1 MDEKNQKAGDSAFR
15 SISTLIQR
23 WKDGTFSEIVDDWKW
38 IFTYSKKY
46 KGAIA
51 FYTVLGMVSTSLSLI
66 SSLVSMYLIDII
78 TGHKSDQL
86 TTLIVVMIGSSVIS
100 ILFSSLINRISARLT
115 IDIYNDI
122 RSDIFDHIMDADWL
136 SISNYSQGDILNRFN
151 NDANTVCS
159 NAISWLPTVIISC
172 YNFIIV
178 FFAIWRYSWVMALI
192 SFAGAPFMLLMSK
205 FLVKKQREYG
215 KKARQMSSKV
225 MSFEVETFANFDTI
239 KSFGISDKYGEKMR
253 DWQRK
258 NKDLS
263 LEYNLF
269 SIKTNIFLSLLGL
282 AVQMIGFLYCL
293 WLLWNNNIT
302 YGTMVFFLQQRSK
315 LSSAFNKLIGIIPS
329 FLNVSVSANRIR
341 ELVDLPK
348 EVHIKNTSEI
358 DKYKDEGYSIE
369 MDGIDFSYVEDQKV
383 INSSSFIAN
392 PGEIIAIIGPSGE
405 GKTTMI
411 RLILG
416 LVRPQD
422 GQVKIKAQNGEF
434 IEANVDSRYLFAY
447 VPQGNT
453 ILSGTIAENMRLIKE
468 DATDEEI
475 IDALKIA
482 CAWQFVEK
490 MPEGINSLV
499 RERGTGL
506 SEGQAQ
512 RLSIARAIL
521 KDAPILLLDEATSAL
536 DIQTER
542 DVLKN
547 IIQEKP
553 NKTCIVTTHRPSV
566 LNMCNRVYRVMEKEI
581 LELDEEESSRMSMDF

>member
-1 MDEKNQKAGDSAFR
+1 
-15 SISTLIQR
+15 
-23 WKDGTFSEIVDDWKW
+23 
-38 IFTYSKKY
+38 
-46 KGAIA
+46 
-51 FYTVLGMVSTSLSLI
+51 
-66 SSLVSMYLIDII
+66 
-78 TGHKSDQL
+78 
-86 TTLIVVMIGSSVIS
+86 
-100 ILFSSLINRISARLT
+100 
-115 IDIYNDI
+115 
-122 RSDIFDHIMDADWL
+122 
-136 SISNYSQGDILNRFN
+136 
-151 NDANTVCS
+151 
-159 NAISWLPTVIISC
+159 
-172 YNFIIV
+172 
-178 FFAIWRYSWVMALI
+178 
-192 SFAGAPFMLLMSK
+192 
-205 FLVKKQREYG
+205 
-215 KKARQMSSKV
+215 
-225 MSFEVETFANFDTI
+225 
-239 KSFGISDKYGEKMR
+239 MR

-269 SIKTNIFLSLLGL
+269 SIKSNIFLSLLGL

-475 IDALKIA
+475 IGALKIA

>member
-51 FYTVLGMVSTSLSLI
+51 FYTVLGIVSTSLSLI

-566 LNMCNRVYRVMEKEI
+566 LNMCNRIYRVMEKEI

>member
-1 MDEKNQKAGDSAFR
+1 MAANDRMNDSAFR
-15 SISTLIQR
+15 SLSTLIQR
-23 WKDGTFSEIVDDWKW
+23 WKDGTFKEIIDDWKW
-38 IFTYSKKY
+38 ILSYSKKY
-46 KGAIA
+46 RGAIV
-51 FYTVLGMVSTSLSLI
+51 FYTVLGILSSSLSLV
-66 SSLVSMYLIDII
+66 SSLVGKFLIDII
-78 TGHKSDQL
+78 TGHQSEKL
-86 TTLIVVMIGSSVIS
+86 ALMIAVMISSSVLSLVFSSVIS
-100 ILFSSLINRISARLT
+100 RISARLI

-136 SISNYSQGDILNRFN
+136 AISNYTQGDILNRFN
-151 NDANTVCS
+151 SDANTVCS
-159 NAISWLPTVIISC
+159 NAISWLPTVIISI

-178 FFAIWRYSWVMALI
+178 FFAMWRYSKVMALI
-192 SFAGAPFMLLMSK
+192 SFAAAPFLMFMSK

-215 KKARQMSSKV
+215 KKAREMSSKV

-253 DWQRK
+253 DWQQK

-269 SIKTNIFLSLLGL
+269 SIKTNVFMSLLGL
-282 AVQMIGFLYCL
+282 MVQMLGFLYCL
-293 WLLWNNNIT
+293 WLLWTGSIT
-302 YGTMVFFLQQRSK
+302 YGTMVFFMQQRSR
-315 LSSAFNKLIGIIPS
+315 LSSAFHKVIGIIPS
-329 FLNVSVSANRIR
+329 FLNVSISANRIR

-348 EVHIKNTSEI
+348 EVHNESSSEI
-358 DKYKDEGYSIE
+358 NKYRDEGFTIE
-369 MDGIDFSYVEDQKV
+369 MEGVEFAYVENQQV

-392 PGEIIAIIGPSGE
+392 PGEIVAIIGPSGE

-416 LVRPQD
+416 LIRPQD

-434 IEANVDSRYLFAY
+434 VEANVDSRSLFAY

-453 ILSGTIAENMRLIKE
+453 ILSGTIADNMRLIRE
-468 DATDEEI
+468 DASDEEI
-475 IDALKIA
+475 IEALKIA
-482 CAWQFVEK
+482 CAWPFVEK
-490 MPEGINSLV
+490 LPDGINSLV
-499 RERGTGL
+499 RERGRGL

-512 RLSIARAIL
+512 RLAIARAIL
-521 KDAPILLLDEATSAL
+521 KEAPVLLLDEATSAL

-542 DVLKN
+542 EVLRN

-566 LNMCNRVYRVMEKEI
+566 LSMCSRVYQVAGKEI
-581 LELDEEESSRMSMDF
+581 QQLDEEESSRISMDF

>member
-1 MDEKNQKAGDSAFR
+1 MDEKNEKSGDSAFR
-15 SISTLIQR
+15 SISTLVQR
-23 WKDGTFSEIVDDWKW
+23 WKEGTFSEIVDDWKW
-38 IFTYSKKY
+38 IFTYSKRY

-51 FYTVLGMVSTSLSLI
+51 FYTVLGIVSASLSLV

-86 TTLIVVMIGSSVIS
+86 TQLVAVMIGSSVIS
-100 ILFSSLINRISARLT
+100 ILFSSLVNRISARLT
-115 IDIYNDI
+115 IDIFNDI

-151 NDANTVCS
+151 NDASTVCS
-159 NAISWLPTVIISC
+159 NAISWLPTVIIAC

-178 FFAIWRYSWVMALI
+178 FFAIWRYSKVMALI

-225 MSFEVETFANFDTI
+225 MSFEVEAFANFDTI

-263 LEYNLF
+263 LEYNMF
-269 SIKTNIFLSLLGL
+269 SIKTNIFLSLVGL

-293 WLLWNNNIT
+293 WLLWNNSIT

-329 FLNVSVSANRIR
+329 FLNVSISANRIR

-348 EVHIKNTSEI
+348 EIHIRNTSEI
-358 DKYKDEGYSIE
+358 EKYIDDGYSIE
-369 MDGIDFSYVEDQKV
+369 MEGIDFSYVENQKV

-434 IEANVDSRYLFAY
+434 VEANVDSRYLFAY

-468 DATDEEI
+468 DATDEKI
-475 IDALKIA
+475 IEALKIA

-499 RERGTGL
+499 RERGSGL

-542 DVLKN
+542 DVLRN